1 MSSKDAI
8 ARAPEAYSDDDT
20 TTGSALMGLF
30 IYRFDILG
38 KNLMPTFVQ
47 FTKYDKL

>member
-1 MSSKDAI
+1 
-8 ARAPEAYSDDDT
+8 
-20 TTGSALMGLF
+20 MGLF

-47 FTKYDKL
+47 FTKYDKLWLFKTFKNHASCIVLNL